1 MPELLTDP
9 VFVSIAVTAVV
20 ITGISK
26 GGFGGIALL
35 AVPLFSLV
43 ISPIQAAGI
52 MLPIMIPMDFLSI
65 WVYRQQLGRLGISCC

>member
-9 VFVSIAVTAVV
+9 LFVVIAVISVLV
-20 ITGISK
+20 TGISK

-35 AVPLFSLV
+35 AVPLMSLA

-52 MLPIMIPMDFLSI
+52 MLPPSGLSTRPI
-65 WVYRQQLGRLGISCC
+65 RE